1 MIYNFIAYAPKDHHK
16 DIGWVYNKYMERLAS
31 DEDWAC
37 FLDHDA
43 MFTTTDWFTQLEDII
58 AENPQY
64 GLLSA
69 ITNRTGNTEQK
80 VANIDYDNND
90 ICYHR
95 RIGTMA
101 QEQNRTTVT
110 DVSKT
115 RSISGVVML
124 VKKAVWRR
132 AGGFARGFL
141 EVDNDFHQRVV
152 NVGEKVGIMKG
163 VYVYHWYRFEN
174 SDLKPVAIIE
184 IKCLPRK
191 LQHAVY
197 KCIKKTSLYLC
208 ELFKK
213 K

>member
-1 MIYNFIAYAPKDHHK
+1 
-16 DIGWVYNKYMERLAS
+16 MELLAS

-43 MFTTTDWFTQLEDII
+43 MFTTTDWFSQLEDII
-58 AENPQY
+58 AENPEY

-80 VANIDYDNND
+80 VANIDYDNHD
-90 ICYHR
+90 IRYHR
-95 RIGTMA
+95 SIGAMA

-124 VKKAVWRR
+124 VKKAVWRK
-132 AGGFARGFL
+132 AGGFASGFL
-141 EVDNDFHQRVV
+141 AVDNDFHQRVV
-152 NVGEKVGIMKG
+152 NVGGKVGIMKG
-163 VYVYHWYRFEN
+163 VYVYHWYRFEG

-191 LQHAVY
+191 LQRIVY
-197 KCIKKTSLYLC
+197 QCVKKGYRCLLA
-208 ELFKK
+208 LFKRE
-213 K
+213 

>member
-1 MIYNFIAYAPKDHHK
+1 MIYNFIAYAPKGHHK
-16 DIGWVYNKYMERLAS
+16 DVGRIYNKYMELLSS

-43 MFTTTDWFTQLEDII
+43 MFTTTDWFAQLEDII
-58 AENPQY
+58 AENPEY

-80 VANIDYDNND
+80 VADIDYDNHD

-101 QEQNRTTVT
+101 QEQNGTTVT

-124 VKKAVWRR
+124 VKKAVWRKV
-132 AGGFARGFL
+132 GGFKSGFL
-141 EVDNDFHQRVV
+141 GVDNDFHRRVV

-174 SDLKPVAIIE
+174 SDLKPVPIIE
-184 IKCLPRK
+184 IKCFQREF
-191 LQHAVY
+191 QRVVYQCAVKAY
-197 KCIKKTSLYLC
+197 RYLLA
-208 ELFKK
+208 LFKRK
-213 K
+213 

>member
-16 DIGWVYNKYMERLAS
+16 DIGWVYNKYMELLAS
-31 DEDWAC
+31 DEDWVC

-43 MFTTTDWFTQLEDII
+43 MFTTTDWFAQLEDII
-58 AENPQY
+58 AENPEY

-124 VKKAVWRR
+124 VKKAVWMK
-132 AGGFARGFL
+132 AGGFASGFL
-141 EVDNDFHQRVV
+141 KVDNDFHQRVV

-174 SDLKPVAIIE
+174 SDLKAVDIIE
-184 IKCLPRK
+184 IKCFPRK
-191 LQHAVY
+191 LQRFVY
-197 KCIKKTSLYLC
+197 KYAVKMPRYLLA
-208 ELFKK
+208 LFKRE
-213 K
+213 